1 MLVDVVVIAPVA
13 KEKPDWPAIP
23 LGPGIKF
30 ADALQVAVYL

>member
-23 LGPGIKF
+23 LGPGIN
-30 ADALQVAVYL
+30 LQMPCR